1 MATGVAPHPTYNPGI
16 LRSSSDSVV
25 NSRETHLEDFITKND
40 LQFKPYDQKPPKD
53 DVAVQTQAQGTL
65 VVAARAL
72 SPSKTASPSNKVRQN
87 LQLPSFHALGIAV
100 PYPPTILTPP
110 DEPAP
115 LSWDS
120 PLIDEA
126 SITPTQIRSHTDDVS
141 ATNTPQVSYP
151 SGQVGIA
158 SNPTAAQDPAA
169 SLISP
174 SIQSG
179 DDQKTISS
187 DSSTATEIASY
198 APWLEQALGAIVP
211 LVASGSSASGV
222 VSVLHHP
229 QPCPLSR
236 NVIGAPSALTGVIN
250 ALQIRFEQ
258 FSATRYV
265 DVTHA
270 VPAKF
275 SFSQLPSS
283 PVTTPNRPAAEATM
297 TDYFSTPR
305 TVVYAKGAI
314 AASHAETRQ
323 HLVENPSGMVF
334 PQTVVA
340 PSSIAISVLERFIPP
355 ATKQEYNDLFTSDQP
370 SALMDRLTELKPD
383 NGTLLFVYPTKQGAL
398 TFKEKYLRPILDPLL
413 RTMIGVHGISPSVVE
428 DVANFDVMYTMYRYD
443 LLKAKLA
450 QMIASMNAK
459 GNGSL
464 HRFTMSVATKESVT
478 IRREAWT
485 EWYTEQE
492 LPRVR
497 KIMNKYCERAMFL
510 PRTGDFTAAGL
521 IREIVDGIKS
531 RAYDGGE
538 PLDGIEVGVFVLQR
552 VG

>member
-1 MATGVAPHPTYNPGI
+1 MA
-16 LRSSSDSVV
+16 
-25 NSRETHLEDFITKND
+25 FD
-40 LQFKPYDQKPPKD
+40 LQQTASSKRPPKD
-53 DVAVQTQAQGTL
+53 DVAIQTQAQGTL

-72 SPSKTASPSNKVRQN
+72 SPSRTTSPANKGRQN

-115 LSWDS
+115 PSWNS
-120 PLIDEA
+120 SLLDEA
-126 SITPTQIRSHTDDVS
+126 SVTPTQLRLPTSDVS
-141 ATNTPQVSYP
+141 ASTTPQAPYP
-151 SGQVGIA
+151 NRSIRVA
-158 SNPTAAQDPAA
+158 SNQTVGQDAAA

-179 DDQKTISS
+179 DDHKTNSS

-211 LVASGSSASGV
+211 LVASGSNASGV
-222 VSVLHHP
+222 VSVLQHP

-236 NVIGAPSALTGVIN
+236 TVVGAPSALTGIIN
-250 ALQIRFEQ
+250 ALQMRFEQ
-258 FSATRYV
+258 FSANRYIE
-265 DVTHA
+265 VTHA

-283 PVTTPNRPAAEATM
+283 PVTTPNRPAAESRM
-297 TDYFSTPR
+297 TDYFSMPK

-323 HLVENPSGMVF
+323 NLAENPSSMAH

-340 PSSIAISVLERFIPP
+340 PSSIAISVLERFLPP
-355 ATKQEYNDLFTSDQP
+355 ATKQEYSDLFTSDQP
-370 SALMDRLTELKPD
+370 SALLDRLSELKPD
-383 NGTLLFVYPTKQGAL
+383 NGTLLFVYPTRQGAL

-413 RTMIGVHGISPSVVE
+413 RTMIGVHDIMPSVVE
-428 DVANFDVMYTMYRYD
+428 EVANFDVMYTMHRYD
-443 LLKAKLA
+443 LLKAKLN
-450 QMIASMNAK
+450 QMITSMNSR
-459 GNGSL
+459 GNGNL
-464 HRFTMSVATKESVT
+464 HRFAMSVASKQSVT
-478 IRREAWT
+478 ISREAWT

-492 LPRVR
+492 LPRIR
-497 KIMNKYCERAMFL
+497 KIMNKYCERAVFSS
-510 PRTGDFTAAGL
+510 RTVDFTAAGL

-552 VG
+552 IG